1 MKRIDEKLA
10 RIRAGRYTQRDFII
24 ADAKDSD
31 MGFGVAGAGPHREA
45 DGRSTR
51 YRTREEF
58 LDQIRGVVRQEV
70 VDLML
75 LSASN
80 LERLVEEGL
89 FADSLVKPAVRVN
102 DTTDIWRLRG
112 SRYHQSPS
120 RPFRSA
126 SLSRVMYGT
135 PVPPA
140 AGGAVTGTDLGLYS
154 VTFNNLAEADLAS
167 LEAFAAFRAE
177 AASLGF
183 KYFLEIFNS
192 NVDAGLGPE
201 QVGEYVNDCIVRCLA
216 GVTKADRPQFLKL
229 VYNGPRALEE
239 LASFDPSLV
248 IGVLGGS
255 AGTTRDAF
263 ELLQQAER
271 HGARVA
277 LFGRKINL
285 AESPLGIL
293 ALMRRVIEG
302 ALTPAEA
309 VRSYHAELKK
319 QGLRPARPLED
330 DLTVTELALKRG

>member
-1 MKRIDEKLA
+1 MKRIDEKLG
-10 RIRAGRYTQRDFII
+10 RIRSGRYTPSDFII
-24 ADAKDSD
+24 ADAKDGD
-31 MGFGVAGAGPHREA
+31 MGFGLAGAGPHREA
-45 DGRSTR
+45 DGRSAR

-58 LDQIRGVVRQEV
+58 LDQIRSVVRQGV
-70 VDLML
+70 VDLL
-75 LSASN
+75 LVSASN
-80 LERLVEEGL
+80 LERLTEEGL
-89 FADSLVKPAVRVN
+89 FDNSPVKPAVRVN

-140 AGGAVTGTDLGLYS
+140 ADGAVTGTDLGLYS

-167 LEAFAAFRAE
+167 LEAFAVFRAE
-177 AASLGF
+177 AAVLGF
-183 KYFLEIFNS
+183 KYFLEIFNP
-192 NVDAGLGPE
+192 NMDAGLGPE
-201 QVGEYVNDCIVRCLA
+201 QVGEYVNDCILRCLA
-216 GVTKADRPQFLKL
+216 GVTKADRPQFLKI

-248 IGVLGGS
+248 IGVLGGG

-285 AESPLGIL
+285 AESPLAVL
-293 ALMRRVIEG
+293 ALMRGVVEG
-302 ALTPAEA
+302 ALSPAEA
-309 VRSYHAELKK
+309 VRSYHAELKRR
-319 QGLRPARPLED
+319 GLVPTRMLED
-330 DLTVTELALKRG
+330 DLIVTELALKRG

>member
-10 RIRAGRYTQRDFII
+10 RIQGGRYAPSDFII
-24 ADAKDSD
+24 ADAKDGD
-31 MGFGVAGAGPHREA
+31 MGFGLAGAGPHREA

-58 LDQIRGVVRQEV
+58 LNQIRNVVRQEV
-70 VDLML
+70 VDLVL
-75 LSASN
+75 VSASN
-80 LERLVEEGL
+80 LERLAEEGL
-89 FADSLVKPAVRVN
+89 FDNSPVKPAVRVN

-112 SRYHQSPS
+112 ARYHESPS

-140 AGGAVTGTDLGLYS
+140 ADAAVTGTDLGLYS

-177 AASLGF
+177 AAALGF
-183 KYFLEIFNS
+183 KYFLEIFNP
-192 NVDAGLGPE
+192 NMDVGLAPE
-201 QVGEYVNDCIVRCLA
+201 QVGEYVNDCILRCLA
-216 GVTKADRPQFLKL
+216 GVTKADRPQFLKI
-229 VYNGPRALEE
+229 VYNGPRVLEE

-248 IGVLGGS
+248 IGVLGGG

-285 AESPLGIL
+285 AESPLAIL

-302 ALTPAEA
+302 ALTPTEA
-309 VRSYHAELKK
+309 VRSYHAELQKR
-319 QGLRPARPLED
+319 GLTPARLLED
-330 DLTVTELALKRG
+330 DLIVTELVLKRG